1 MPQTRTSAPPV
12 VPAAPDSDQDDLGED
27 GSLLVEDHTFAIIPD
42 WVINAD
48 ISDAAFRVYSLL
60 LRFGNTSGC
69 RMPSRGLLARRLHR
83 STDSI
88 DRALRELV
96 DHTLVRIEHRH
107 NGRKTLS
114 NRYLGRRPRQRHSR
128 CGAA

>member
-1 MPQTRTSAPPV
+1 MPQTRTSAPPA
-12 VPAAPDSDQDDLGED
+12 VPTAPDSDQDDLGED
-27 GSLLVEDHTFAIIPD
+27 GSLVVEDHTFAIIPD

-69 RMPSRGLLARRLHR
+69 RMPSRGLLALRLHR
-83 STDSI
+83 SVDSI

-96 DHTLVRIEHRH
+96 DHAPLWF
-107 NGRKTLS
+107 
-114 NRYLGRRPRQRHSR
+114 RPR
-128 CGAA
+128 